1 MKKVCKAVAAVTA
14 LWPVLAIGA
23 IGYCFLLFG
32 QHGKKSPKGNARK
45 DDSSDDNPRMHLEQ
59 PSAYDYDDD
68 I

>member
-1 MKKVCKAVAAVTA
+1 MKKVCKAGAAVTA

-32 QHGKKSPKGNARK
+32 QHRKKSPKDNARK
-45 DDSSDDNPRMHLEQ
+45 DGSSDDNFRRNLEEA
-59 PSAYDYDDD
+59 SAYDDDD